1 MDTVLSLRRDQ
12 DLDHTTAEIME
23 VFVLVLIDPRHHH
36 QTIKSTTDRTSTTK
50 LRKTIIMSIART
62 NILTTTMTTMETMR
76 RSDIVGIHLLITNET
91 LCLAQ
96 RSSTIQLVAGTKHLS
111 ILTTTTTMSMLASM
125 ETKSWKEVMLPT
137 NSLKRMRRGSSVKA
151 KEATVLLLLLVLAS
165 RSDRHKMMPLEA
177 GHLMTR
183 DMRASNPTNSLTMVG
198 EKGRKIS
205 SFSLTLGRLLLM
217 DLATRS
223 ITTQETQAPTGRE
236 VDSLKASHPTTS
248 TAEEAMGEEACLVP
262 KTSSSHQSLKIQTT
276 MISMEDRVQR
286 ILLTRKR
293 VLVSNKAIH
302 DKAPQDTALQ
312 DKVAFLDWGP
322 FSLGPEDPTVGHQEE
337 GIGSTVVSSVG
348 EKEDHPYALD
358 SEFNIIVFA
367 LVVVNH

>member
-1 MDTVLSLRRDQ
+1 
-12 DLDHTTAEIME
+12 ME
-23 VFVLVLIDPRHHH
+23 VFVLVLIDPRHRH
-36 QTIKSTTDRTSTTK
+36 QTMKSTTGRTSTTK
-50 LRKTIIMSIART
+50 LRKTLIMSIART
-62 NILTTTMTTMETMR
+62 NILTTTMTTMETMKMSVIAR
-76 RSDIVGIHLLITNET
+76 THLLIMNET
-91 LCLAQ
+91 LCLVQ
-96 RSSTIQLVAGTKHLS
+96 RSSTIQLVAGTNHPS
-111 ILTTTTTMSMLASM
+111 ILTSTTTMLMLASM

-151 KEATVLLLLLVLAS
+151 KEATVLLLLAS
-165 RSDRHKMMPLEA
+165 RSDRHKMKPLEA
-177 GHLMTR
+177 GHLITR
-183 DMRASNPTNSLTMVG
+183 DTRASNPTNSLTMVG

-205 SFSLTLGRLLLM
+205 SFSLTPGRLLLM

-223 ITTQETQAPTGRE
+223 TTTQETQATTGRE
-236 VDSLKASHPTTS
+236 VDSLKASHLTSS
-248 TAEEAMGEEACLVP
+248 TAEEAMGEEAYLVP

-276 MISMEDRVQR
+276 MTSMEDRVQR
-286 ILLTRKR
+286 ILPKRKR
-293 VLVSNKAIH
+293 VLVRNKAIH

-348 EKEDHPYALD
+348 GKEDHPYALD